1 MSFLRVPA
9 RFTARD
15 RVSGFREDEEGGMLI
30 FGLFIFVMMLMV
42 GSLAVDFMRLE
53 SQRARLQ
60 STIDRA
66 ALASADLTQTLDQK
80 AVIWDYVTKAGL
92 KDTVTKI
99 EVRDNGNERSA
110 FVSAEIK
117 LDTLLM
123 QLIGI
128 NTLQTA
134 AASKAD
140 ERTPHIE
147 ISMVLDV
154 SGSMTSGDRIGSL
167 KAAAKKFVE
176 ITIPETQLATN
187 PAIKSIS
194 IIPYNATVVAG
205 PRLLQEF
212 NVSDDHAFSH
222 CVFFEDKHF
231 ETTALSTTE
240 ELIRYPHYDPR
251 NKGYELHPDP
261 YYRAN
266 GINERRIAGP
276 LCNHAGDGPD
286 GGELNPILPMQTD
299 QKDLIDH
306 IDDFVADGATGID
319 IGVKWGLALLDP
331 SLDDAVTNLIADNTS
346 DALAAGRPYAFD
358 SENSRKIMVLMTDG
372 KMNAKPNLL
381 DVFRIGST
389 GNPWNWSNVFFSP
402 EENDS
407 SLLLRGTRVI
417 RIAPDNQNDLL
428 SDYWYWID
436 AGEFMPFPDT
446 PAAKVPLR
454 LANESRRLSRGQLYW
469 NANNNISNLT
479 NYIETYGTDEEFEL
493 WEKRNDWDY
502 LGDPGLTISL
512 NANSLTTYT
521 NRLSAARIAEEED
534 ERFVLERLTHPQV
547 FNRWREWPFVNYI
560 YKEPYE
566 DGYLSASEWALYSDP
581 SEDDT
586 SNSNSSTRM
595 IELCRIARGLKA
607 DGSGIDESN
616 PRRIKIY
623 TVAMDVGEQYAKDLM
638 KDCATDESHF
648 FDITQTQIVDV
659 FEKIAED
666 VNDLRLTQ

>member
-1 MSFLRVPA
+1 
-9 RFTARD
+9 
-15 RVSGFREDEEGGMLI
+15 MLI

-66 ALASADLTQTLDQK
+66 ALAAADLTQTLDQK
-80 AVIWDYVTKAGL
+80 EVILDYVTKAGL
-92 KDTVTKI
+92 KDNVTKI
-99 EVRDNGNERSA
+99 EVVDNGNERSA
-110 FVSAEIK
+110 FVSAEIT

-123 QLIGI
+123 QFIGI
-128 NTLQTA
+128 DTLQTA
-134 AASKAD
+134 SASKAD

-154 SGSMTSGDRIGSL
+154 SGSMNTGNRIGSL
-167 KAAAKKFVE
+167 KTAAKKFVE
-176 ITIPETQLATN
+176 TTLPETQLASD

-205 PRLLQEF
+205 PRILKEF

-240 ELIRYPHYDPR
+240 DLIRYPHYDPR
-251 NKGYELHPDP
+251 NKGYERHPDP
-261 YYRAN
+261 YYIQK

-276 LCNHAGDGPD
+276 LCNHAEAGPN
-286 GGELNPILPMQTD
+286 GAELNPILPMQTD
-299 QKDLIDH
+299 RQDLIDH
-306 IDDFVADGATGID
+306 IDSFVADGATGID
-319 IGVKWGLALLDP
+319 IGVKWGLAFLDP

-346 DALAAGRPYAFD
+346 DTLAAGRPFDFD

-372 KMNAKPNLL
+372 KMNAKANLL
-381 DVFRIGST
+381 DVFRKGSIS
-389 GNPWNWSNVFFSP
+389 NPWNWSNVFFSP
-402 EENDS
+402 AENDS

-417 RIAPDNQNDLL
+417 RIASTTTNDLMG
-428 SDYWYWID
+428 DYWFWID
-436 AGEFMPFPDT
+436 AGQLMPFADT

-454 LANESRRLSRGQLYW
+454 FEKSSARLSKGNFYW
-469 NANNNISNLT
+469 NARNNESGLT
-479 NYIETYGTDEEFEL
+479 AYVYEHGTPDEIAL
-493 WEKRNDWDY
+493 WEKRKDWNY
-502 LGDPGLTISL
+502 LGDPGLT
-512 NANSLTTYT
+512 ASLTPGSLVSYKDQ
-521 NRLSAARIAEEED
+521 LSAARIAEQED

-560 YKEPYE
+560 YKKPYQN
-566 DGYLSASEWALYSDP
+566 GWLSEAEWALYSDP
-581 SEDDT
+581 SEDES

-638 KDCATDESHF
+638 KACATDESHF
-648 FDITQTQIVDV
+648 FDITQTEIVDV